1 MALRRPILAILAC
14 TVATSLTVPSLA
26 DAGAPAPASASKAK
40 KRNHVGGRVRLA
52 WPYSKGGRPAD
63 PLSRWLARQSGPVC
77 SKAHK
82 KSRKRCPKLRRRSH
96 KKGRKASVTL
106 AVPSVDRG
114 PKHSD
119 PSPLARIA
127 GDGSGDAGASGPL
140 ALTRSYEIPK
150 GDPSYERLLN
160 WTWTY
165 DSAATAA
172 SFVATGDQKQAIQ
185 LLDQLSA
192 VQYKDGSI
200 DIAFDVSTGRGAKL
214 YRTGTIAWVGLAATK
229 YDTAFDRSS
238 YQATAERAAGYL
250 LSLQGKNGLIRGG
263 PDVDWYSTQHNL
275 LAYEFLSHLAQ
286 ELKATGNSD
295 GSLRYQDAAD
305 RIAEAI
311 KANLIR
317 SDESGTR
324 FIQGLDDSVEALDV
338 QVLGS
343 VFEQSIGDDETA
355 AAVLSYAEAHFTIA
369 DRSIRESA
377 DKGSFNESYAAP
389 GPFSG
394 FRPYAE
400 KSSPD
405 VLWFE
410 GTPMVRLAAANLKQD
425 TDELDSSI
433 KSWREVTGD
442 SVGPL
447 QANEALSNSAYGVEY
462 HVWPSAAPAAW
473 ILLAQQSP
481 AFFTTY

>member
-1 MALRRPILAILAC
+1 VILAC
-14 TVATSLTVPSLA
+14 MVAAALTVPALA
-26 DAGAPAPASASKAK
+26 DAGIPAPVSASASKAH
-40 KRNHVGGRVRLA
+40 KRHHVGGRVRLA
-52 WPYSKGGRPAD
+52 WPYSKGPSPAD

-82 KSRKRCPKLRRRSH
+82 KSHKRCPKLRRRGH
-96 KKGRKASVTL
+96 KTGRKASTTL

-119 PSPLARIA
+119 PSPMARIA
-127 GDGSGDAGASGPL
+127 ADVNGDPGTSDPL

-150 GDPSYERLLN
+150 DDPAYERLLN

-172 SFVATGDQKQAIQ
+172 SFVGTGDQKQAMQ

-192 VQYKDGSI
+192 LQYKDGSI

-229 YDTAFDRSS
+229 YDTAFDSS
-238 YQATAERAAGYL
+238 TYRATAERAAGYL
-250 LSLQGKNGLIRGG
+250 LSLQGKSGLIRGG
-263 PDVDWYSTQHNL
+263 PELDWYSTQHNL
-275 LAYEFLSHLAQ
+275 LAYEFLGHLAE
-286 ELKATGNSD
+286 ELKATGDPD
-295 GSLRYQDAAD
+295 GSVPYQEAAG

-324 FIQGLDDSVEALDV
+324 FIQGLDDGVEALDV

-343 VFEQSIGDDETA
+343 VFEQSIGDYETA
-355 AAVLSYAEAHFTIA
+355 SAVLSYAQSQFAVA
-369 DRSIRESA
+369 DRSITESA
-377 DKGSFNESYAAP
+377 DKDSYNESYAAP

-394 FRPYAE
+394 FRPYTE

-405 VLWFE
+405 LLWFE
-410 GTPMVRLAAANLKQD
+410 GTPMIRLAAAGLKQN
-425 TDELDSSI
+425 TDELDNSI
-433 KSWREVTGD
+433 NSWREVTGD

-447 QANEALSNSAYGVEY
+447 QANEALSNTAFGVEY
-462 HVWPSAAPAAW
+462 HVWPAASAAAW
-473 ILLAQQSP
+473 VILAQQAP
-481 AFFTTY
+481 TFFTTY